1 MNETQLPLTHPW
13 TLAFVAHSEDRVI
26 VHLSAR
32 TWECLTL
39 AQDYVLDSA
48 AFDAKLTNGGGVA
61 YYIRPER
68 WIACCQK
75 VALAQQDPGQAIFDA
90 WLEWT
95 AGDAPPPTDADGSN
109 RFARAFMKEYAEMMA
124 KFNAIGG
131 RDLNLLHPEF
141 NYPQHNLGGEHV

>member
-1 MNETQLPLTHPW
+1 MSQVQLPLTHPW

-26 VHLSAR
+26 VHLSAT

-39 AQDYVLDSA
+39 AEDYVLDSA

-68 WIACCQK
+68 WKPCCER
-75 VALAQQDPGQAIFDA
+75 VALAQVDPGQAIFDA

-95 AGDAPPPTDADGSN
+95 AGDAPPPNEGDGSN
-109 RFARAFMKEYAEMMA
+109 RFARAFMQEYAAVMT
-124 KFNAIGG
+124 KCKAIAGHDLGLLEYEFKSSQHDLG
-131 RDLNLLHPEF
+131 RD
-141 NYPQHNLGGEHV
+141 HV